1 MKKRISFIKAI
12 AAAVAAAT
20 AMTSCAVFAEAPA
33 AEDSKVYENEIDFAA
48 DNGIMTGDDTG
59 DLRLESE
66 ITRAEFVKMLLEA
79 AKGDALDAAAGEA
92 GSFSDT
98 DGHWASEY
106 IEKATACGFINGFED
121 GTFRPDEK
129 VTFAQ
134 AVKMILAAC
143 GINTYAADYPFG
155 YIGSAMD
162 CGILD
167 GVSAEPERNITRH
180 DAVRLMYNAY
190 NAVRDGELLLPY
202 TDERYTNTE
211 NGYTIDTGYGLFEVS
226 ESYVIEDDAAA
237 DGSSWGTGSIAP
249 PMGSGSTAGGG
260 SASGNVSSGSV
271 SGGAGGGVYGS
282 IIGPDASSSGTYI
295 YGNPYLSAEE
305 YESYEPNGF
314 KRTTLSPL
322 STFSIDTDT
331 ASYSN
336 MRRFILNGSMPAA
349 NSIRTE
355 ELINYF
361 SYDAP
366 TPAEGE
372 QFAAEAEITDCP
384 WSDNKLARITVTGGT
399 AESDKPSNLVFLI
412 DVSGSM
418 ASYNKL
424 PMLKKAMLILLDEL
438 GDEDTV
444 SIITYSGSA
453 GVVLEPTPCSERE
466 VIADAI
472 ESLTPGGG
480 TYGAAG
486 LQLAYETIEE
496 HKIDGNN
503 RIILCSDGDFNIGPS
518 STDELKTLIET
529 KRQAG
534 IYLTTVGFGMGNYKD
549 NRMELMA
556 DYGNGSYYYID
567 NMREAKRVFAD
578 EIDKTLYT
586 VAEDVKLQV
595 EFNPMVVSEY
605 RLVGYENRQL
615 AAEDFA
621 DDTVDAG
628 ELGSGAVV
636 TAVYELVMS
645 GGAPAGGGSSEYRYQ
660 TAQYNNSSEAF
671 DIKIRYKE
679 PGGSESI
686 LKEFPILNEETAPDA
701 DTNLAMAAAMLGL
714 KLNGVIDAGY
724 DTIAEMAEASMD
736 TNDAAK
742 AAERCEFVQLIDIM
756 KYIDR

>member
-1 MKKRISFIKAI
+1 MNINLGLKTVLSVAVSVSMLFSG
-12 AAAVAAAT
+12 AAYAEVTEKSERKTYADEIE
-20 AMTSCAVFAEAPA
+20 FAE
-33 AEDSKVYENEIDFAA
+33 E
-48 DNGIMTGDDTG
+48 NGIMTGDETG
-59 DLRLESE
+59 ELRLDSNV
-66 ITRAEFVKMLLEA
+66 TRAEFVKMLIEA
-79 AKGDALDAAAGEA
+79 ADSDALNSILTETAG
-92 GSFSDT
+92 FKDT
-98 DGHWASEY
+98 DGHWAEEY
-106 IEKATACGFINGFED
+106 IKKATACGFINGFED
-121 GTFRPDEK
+121 GTFRPEEN
-129 VTFAQ
+129 VTFSQ

-143 GINTYAADYPFG
+143 GIRTEVIDYPFG

-162 CGILD
+162 CGVLD
-167 GVSAEPERNITRH
+167 GVHADPDRNITRR
-180 DAVRLMYNAY
+180 DAIKMMYNAY
-190 NAVRDGELLLPY
+190 NSVQNGTMLLPY
-202 TDERYTNTE
+202 TNERYETDE
-211 NGYTIDTGYGLFEVS
+211 NGYTFDVGYGLFGTQ
-226 ESYVIEDDAAA
+226 ESYAYDDISSN
-237 DGSSWGTGSIAP
+237 GSLNNVAP
-249 PMGSGSTAGGG
+249 GGAVSGGG
-260 SASGNVSSGSV
+260 GGSV
-271 SGGAGGGVYGS
+271 SGSSNNAGSAVMPEMS
-282 IIGPDASSSGTYI
+282 PDNDPSLY
-295 YGNPYLSAEE
+295 YNPYRSSEE
-305 YESYEPNGF
+305 YENYEPNKF
-314 KRTTLSPL
+314 KDTSLSPL

-349 NSIRTE
+349 NSVRTE

-361 SYDAP
+361 GYDAP
-366 TPAEGE
+366 VPDDGE
-372 QFAAEAEITDCP
+372 RFAAEAEITDCP

-399 AESDKPSNLVFLI
+399 AEDDKPSNLVFLI

-418 ASYNKL
+418 SSYNKL

-444 SIITYSGSA
+444 SIITYSGNA
-453 GVVLEPTPCSERE
+453 GVALEPTPCSERE
-466 VIADAI
+466 AIADVI
-472 ESLTPGGG
+472 GSLAPGGG

-567 NMREAKRVFAD
+567 NMREAKRVFSD

-586 VAEDVKLQV
+586 VADDVKLQV

-628 ELGSGAVV
+628 ELGSGDVV

-645 GGAPAGGGSSEYRYQ
+645 DGEPAEGGNSEYRYQ

-671 DIKIRYKE
+671 DIKVRYKE
-679 PGGSESI
+679 PGGSESV
-686 LKEFPILNEETAPDA
+686 LKEFPIQNAETEPDA
-701 DTNLAMAAAMLGL
+701 DTELAMAAAMLGL
-714 KLNGVIDAGY
+714 KLNGVIDVGY
-724 DTIAEMAEASMD
+724 DVITEAAEASMD
-736 TNDAAK
+736 TDDMEK
-742 AAERCEFVQLIDIM
+742 AAERCEFMQLIDIL

>member
-1 MKKRISFIKAI
+1 MNINLGLKTVLSVAVSVSMLFSG
-12 AAAVAAAT
+12 AAYAEVTEKSERKTYADEIE
-20 AMTSCAVFAEAPA
+20 FAE
-33 AEDSKVYENEIDFAA
+33 E
-48 DNGIMTGDDTG
+48 NGIMTGDETG
-59 DLRLESE
+59 ELRLDSNV
-66 ITRAEFVKMLLEA
+66 TRAEFVKMLLEA
-79 AKGDALDAAAGEA
+79 ADSDALNSILTETAG
-92 GSFSDT
+92 FKDT
-98 DGHWASEY
+98 DGHWAEEY
-106 IEKATACGFINGFED
+106 IKKATACGFINGFED
-121 GTFRPDEK
+121 GTFRPEEN
-129 VTFAQ
+129 VTFSQ

-143 GINTYAADYPFG
+143 GIRTEAIDYPFG

-162 CGILD
+162 CGVLE
-167 GVSAEPERNITRH
+167 GVHADPDRNITRR
-180 DAVRLMYNAY
+180 DAIKMMYNAY
-190 NAVRDGELLLPY
+190 NSVQNGTMLLPY
-202 TDERYTNTE
+202 TNERYETDE
-211 NGYTIDTGYGLFEVS
+211 NGYTFDVGYGLFGAQ
-226 ESYVIEDDAAA
+226 ESYAYDDISSGGLFNNAAPGGA
-237 DGSSWGTGSIAP
+237 V
-249 PMGSGSTAGGG
+249 SGG
-260 SASGNVSSGSV
+260 GSV
-271 SGGAGGGVYGS
+271 SGSSNNAGSAAMPETSTDNDQSLY
-282 IIGPDASSSGTYI
+282 Y
-295 YGNPYLSAEE
+295 NPYRSSEE
-305 YESYEPNGF
+305 YENYEPNKF
-314 KRTTLSPL
+314 KDTSLSPL

-349 NSIRTE
+349 NSVRTE

-366 TPAEGE
+366 APAEGE

-399 AESDKPSNLVFLI
+399 TEDDKPSNLVFLI

-418 ASYNKL
+418 SSYNKL

-444 SIITYSGSA
+444 SIITYSGNA
-453 GVVLEPTPCSERE
+453 GVALEPTPCSERE

-472 ESLTPGGG
+472 ESLVPGGG

-567 NMREAKRVFAD
+567 NMREAKRVFSD

-586 VAEDVKLQV
+586 VADDVKLQV

-645 GGAPAGGGSSEYRYQ
+645 DGEPAEGGNSEYRYQ

-671 DIKIRYKE
+671 DIKVRYKE

-686 LKEFPILNEETAPDA
+686 LKEFPIQNAETEPEA
-701 DTNLAMAAAMLGL
+701 DTELAMAAAMLGL
-714 KLNGVIDAGY
+714 KLNGVIDVDY
-724 DTIAEMAEASMD
+724 DVIAEAAEESIE
-736 TNDAAK
+736 TNDMEK
-742 AAERCEFVQLIDIM
+742 AAERCEFMQLLEIM